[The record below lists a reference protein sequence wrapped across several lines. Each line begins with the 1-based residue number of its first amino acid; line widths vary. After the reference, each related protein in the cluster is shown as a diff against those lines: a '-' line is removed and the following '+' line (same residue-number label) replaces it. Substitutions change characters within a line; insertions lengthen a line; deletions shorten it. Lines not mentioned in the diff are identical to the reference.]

1 MSINIVPA
9 HSVSR
14 TAEGKLTVKEQ
25 VVARCRATQT
35 TPDTSLLT
43 DPNEPLA
50 LDIEFQEYRHK
61 DAVKW
66 GHRMGRIA
74 IVNTRGKTIYDTY
87 VNYERDE
94 DVSMKMP
101 PAYFG
106 VTWKDLNIANGA
118 RPSWEVENKLR
129 DIMTGRT
136 IVGHGMRL
144 DIGAMSS
151 HLWDDVT
158 VVDTQGMY
166 GQVALSRLADE
177 ILDLPIQN
185 GFHHPTEDAIATMLL
200 YLRRHP
206 YKNRTSFKD
215 PEKPLNLAD
224 EGEYPSLGA
233 AVGKKKK
240 R

>member
-101 PAYFG
+101 PACFG
-106 VTWKDLNIANGA
+106 K
-118 RPSWEVENKLR
+118 
-129 DIMTGRT
+129 
-136 IVGHGMRL
+136 
-144 DIGAMSS
+144 
-151 HLWDDVT
+151 
-158 VVDTQGMY
+158 Q
-166 GQVALSRLADE
+166 
-177 ILDLPIQN
+177 
-185 GFHHPTEDAIATMLL
+185 
-200 YLRRHP
+200 
-206 YKNRTSFKD
+206 
-215 PEKPLNLAD
+215 
-224 EGEYPSLGA
+224 
-233 AVGKKKK
+233 
-240 R
+240 